1 MKCRN
6 CKTPLIDKFVDLGY
20 APPSNAFLSE
30 DDLNLKEVY
39 YPLRTFV
46 CNKCWLVQ
54 TDDYATA
61 EQIFNDE
68 YAYFSST
75 SSGWMKHA
83 ADYVSK
89 IIPRLCLDQKSFV
102 VEIASNDGYLLR
114 NFVDMNIPC
123 LGVEPTASTA
133 KKALEYGIPVE
144 QIFFNHKSAKLLANA
159 SKADLII
166 GNNVFAHVP
175 NLVSFTKGLE
185 VLIKDEGTITIEVSH
200 ILNLIEFGAFDS
212 IYHEHFSYYS
222 LHALLNIFESQG
234 LRIYDVEEIIT
245 HCGSL
250 RVYVCKNKA
259 NIKSNQSNIKRILN
273 EELESGLKDVNTY
286 LNFQEQVINN
296 KNELLKFLIRAKSE
310 GKKVAGYGAAAKGNT
325 LLNYAGIKSDLL
337 PYICDLAK
345 SKQGKFTPGGHIPI
359 YDIEYLYKDK
369 PDYIVIFPW
378 NISAEIIKQNN
389 RVKDWGAKFFTV
401 VPEIKILS

>member
-1 MKCRN
+1 
-6 CKTPLIDKFVDLGY
+6 
-20 APPSNAFLSE
+20 
-30 DDLNLKEVY
+30 
-39 YPLRTFV
+39 
-46 CNKCWLVQ
+46 
-54 TDDYATA
+54 
-61 EQIFNDE
+61 
-68 YAYFSST
+68 
-75 SSGWMKHA
+75 
-83 ADYVSK
+83 
-89 IIPRLCLDQKSFV
+89 
-102 VEIASNDGYLLR
+102 
-114 NFVDMNIPC
+114 
-123 LGVEPTASTA
+123 
-133 KKALEYGIPVE
+133 
-144 QIFFNHKSAKLLANA
+144 
-159 SKADLII
+159 
-166 GNNVFAHVP
+166 
-175 NLVSFTKGLE
+175 LE

-273 EELESGLKDVNTY
+273 EELKSGLKDVNTY

-296 KNELLKFLIRAKSE
+296 KNELLKFLIRAKLE